1 MNTSRQVRL
10 RRTIGICVVL
20 GLFTIDI
27 YATGLFGGSE
37 RTLAVVRSLVLPGL
51 PLLEWRLLP
60 GLLLMGVAI
69 GAIVTWLRWG
79 VDWLPIV
86 VMAVGVAIA
95 GFAMPLHHDTVA
107 RAQLSIVLASH
118 EFTVVL
124 VLFALVARLR
134 LMFDR
139 FPGSGWVQRRLPPGL
154 LYPAVDVA
162 RAAGLALLAT
172 GSRDCGALT
181 SLASP
186 ALIARAAAVNR
197 WARFRFQDDPL
208 SGAHAPLRAALSL
221 AGLLDPTGV
230 RAFRD
235 DARTSLAGVPHSEP
249 TWIRPLDG
257 MLAALALR
265 ALGEDECVARW
276 RSMFE
281 ERFALRHGRRPA
293 ALHAPSMLSIGAAPA
308 WEHAA
313 STALGFRAGWLD
325 ETDWGHLRPRCLGK
339 AASGAHEP
347 EALRLIA
354 AGMLWARLTQDTQ
367 AIEILG
373 RRTISGDGVAM
384 ALNEL
389 ADGGDKHDRRIDP

>member
-1 MNTSRQVRL
+1 
-10 RRTIGICVVL
+10 
-20 GLFTIDI
+20 
-27 YATGLFGGSE
+27 
-37 RTLAVVRSLVLPGL
+37 
-51 PLLEWRLLP
+51 
-60 GLLLMGVAI
+60 
-69 GAIVTWLRWG
+69 
-79 VDWLPIV
+79 
-86 VMAVGVAIA
+86 
-95 GFAMPLHHDTVA
+95 
-107 RAQLSIVLASH
+107 
-118 EFTVVL
+118 
-124 VLFALVARLR
+124 
-134 LMFDR
+134 
-139 FPGSGWVQRRLPPGL
+139 
-154 LYPAVDVA
+154 
-162 RAAGLALLAT
+162 
-172 GSRDCGALT
+172 
-181 SLASP
+181 
-186 ALIARAAAVNR
+186 
-197 WARFRFQDDPL
+197 
-208 SGAHAPLRAALSL
+208 
-221 AGLLDPTGV
+221 
-230 RAFRD
+230 
-235 DARTSLAGVPHSEP
+235 
-249 TWIRPLDG
+249 

-325 ETDWGHLRPRCLGK
+325 ETDWWHLRSRCLGK

-373 RRTISGDGVAM
+373 RRTISGDGVAV